1 MCLSWFGF
9 FPYFLSFSSF
19 FVFLFHAGIVAA
31 MEMYHSDLTSRKPSL
46 TRAVSW
52 QTSASTISELTAVF
66 KLRTH
71 FPQATPTNYP
81 AQQGVL
87 PLGHFSP
94 AGSPLV
100 GNCHSEALAE
110 TVCPTTDWNSP
121 SPVLSPSAT
130 SFSHVSPTSQ
140 SEDFPPAL
148 PTINFV
154 HFWLHLMSF
163 LGHKSFL
170 YSSGD
175 LCSTI
180 SI

>member
-19 FVFLFHAGIVAA
+19 FVFLFHAGIAA
-31 MEMYHSDLTSRKPSL
+31 AVEMYHSDLTSGKPSL
-46 TRAVSW
+46 RVVSW
-52 QTSASTISELTAVF
+52 QTSASTISESTAVF
-66 KLRTH
+66 ELRTH

-81 AQQGVL
+81 EQQGVL
-87 PLGHFSP
+87 PLGHCSP
-94 AGSPLV
+94 AGSSLV
-100 GNCHSEALAE
+100 GNCRWEALAE
-110 TVCPTTDWNSP
+110 TVGPTTDWS
-121 SPVLSPSAT
+121 SASSVLSPSAI

-140 SEDFPPAL
+140 SEGFPPAL
-148 PTINFV
+148 PTINFM